1 MKVPVF
7 QLLTASLHQAM
18 MKTSL
23 STYKWRVQTWGA
35 QFLQLYMEVFEEQ
48 AIESTAQ
55 KPKTWKH
62 YVDNTFTIQDC
73 NYINCFL
80 QHLNSYQPNIQFTLE
95 IGKGNK
101 IAFLDNCQLWRN
113 QTDAWTPVSIQ
124 KTNSHWS
131 VLTSSVWFILPS
143 ISKAWYC
150 HMFIWPGK
158 VSHDKTIN
166 HLRGKE
172 TFVICSFL

>member
-7 QLLTASLHQAM
+7 QLLTASLHQGPFYVQMEGAAM
-18 MKTSL
+18 G
-23 STYKWRVQTWGA
+23 STVSA
-35 QFLQLYMEVFEEQ
+35 VMEVFEEQ

-101 IAFLDNCQLWRN
+101 IAFLDMPVMTEPDRCLNTSVYTENQL
-113 QTDAWTPVSIQ
+113 T
-124 KTNSHWS
+124 
-131 VLTSSVWFILPS
+131 L
-143 ISKAWYC
+143 ISTYQ
-150 HMFIWPGK
+150 
-158 VSHDKTIN
+158 
-166 HLRGKE
+166 
-172 TFVICSFL
+172 

>member
-1 MKVPVF
+1 MG
-7 QLLTASLHQAM
+7 
-18 MKTSL
+18 
-23 STYKWRVQTWGA
+23 STVSA
-35 QFLQLYMEVFEEQ
+35 VMEVFEEQ

-101 IAFLDNCQLWRN
+101 IAFLDMPVMTEPDRCLNTSVYTENQL
-113 QTDAWTPVSIQ
+113 T
-124 KTNSHWS
+124 
-131 VLTSSVWFILPS
+131 L
-143 ISKAWYC
+143 ISTYQ
-150 HMFIWPGK
+150 
-158 VSHDKTIN
+158 
-166 HLRGKE
+166 
-172 TFVICSFL
+172 